1 MMGASAQ
8 ECSALMPILPFL
20 KTINVNDL
28 SNHLHDTK
36 TFMQLTRL
44 QRQKQIQT
52 TCLFF
57 YGWPQL
63 TVSTPP
69 VAGRGDD
76 SPQVIKRQR
85 EGLPWWLSG
94 KEFRCQ

>member
-1 MMGASAQ
+1 
-8 ECSALMPILPFL
+8 MPILPFL
-20 KTINVNDL
+20 KMINVNDL

-36 TFMQLTRL
+36 KLMQLTCL

-52 TCLFF
+52 TCLFS

-69 VAGRGDD
+69 MVGRGE
-76 SPQVIKRQR
+76 R
-85 EGLPWWLSG
+85 LSTSDN
-94 KEFRCQ
+94 KSTYRRASLVAQW